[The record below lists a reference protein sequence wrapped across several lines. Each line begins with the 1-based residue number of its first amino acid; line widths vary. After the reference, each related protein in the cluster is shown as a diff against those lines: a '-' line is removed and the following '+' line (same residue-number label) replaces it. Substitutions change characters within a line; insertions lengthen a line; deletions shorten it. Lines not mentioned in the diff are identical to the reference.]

1 MFTALIAVLSVLIT
15 MPLIIWLERNS
26 IKHEYVNYEIQEWH
40 NFRKALGK
48 GDK

>member
-1 MFTALIAVLSVLIT
+1 MFTALVAVLSVLVS

-26 IKHEYVNYEIQEWH
+26 IKHEDINSQIEDWH

-48 GDK
+48 GEK